1 MVFSLACLGLLA
13 SIGGVFA
20 ASVDSSVIDSFF
32 GIATYRTVSTE
43 TFVSPTDWKTCEAA
57 PKTIRVKNESTA
69 AVVARIKYTEEWVAA
84 DRTTILD
91 PIDDTT
97 NLRMAI
103 IDRDDTE
110 KWLLKSDGWYYYH
123 RPLEP
128 GESTSSFMKSVTLNC
143 DANLSGES
151 ICATE
156 NGQTVCT
163 SEDNPYGSAT
173 YTLRLT
179 TSTIQENMAASE
191 WDYAPVNNEAV
202 LLNGATVTSWLGSM
216 TEIERVDVLP
226 ENFPD
231 DWRSHNDINN
241 GGLRIST
248 EASEK
253 PVYAWTKEQYLS
265 WGGDVDTSLYED
277 NVFYWF
283 SEATSIYYNPD
294 MSNYFVGGSDIR
306 ITGYD
311 ATAFDSSRVISYEN
325 AYSNSTFTGYDWL
338 AGADLSNVESL
349 KNSFTNANVHDV
361 TPMAGWDVSNVRDF
375 SGMFANNPN
384 LTSVAALKDWNVSPD
399 ANITGMFAG
408 CDNITDLSELTWYHN

>member
-91 PIDDTT
+91 PIDDAT
-97 NLRMAI
+97 NLRMAV

-151 ICATE
+151 VCTTE

-202 LLNGATVTSWLGSM
+202 LLNGATFTSWLGST

-231 DWRSHNDINN
+231 DWRARNDINN

-311 ATAFDSSRVISYEN
+311 ATTFDSSRVISYEN